1 MLVSSK
7 VNRGTRKN
15 PQYSLR
21 QGLGV
26 RWLKFSLSKMYLA
39 RSPAHSKLM
48 VRGAYHSN
56 AMQHLQCAGNE
67 IGAWYTLL
75 MGQVVEF
82 KSVV

>member
-1 MLVSSK
+1 MLVSSM

-15 PQYSLR
+15 PRYSLS

-26 RWLKFSLSKMYLA
+26 RWFKFSLSKMYLA

-48 VRGAYHSN
+48 VRGAYHYS
-56 AMQHLQCAGNE
+56 AMQHLRCAGNKS
-67 IGAWYTLL
+67 GAWYTLL

-82 KSVV
+82 KGVV